1 MPSHNKQQ
9 KRKTGKKRRTGGR
22 MTHAAGHL
30 RARPMTDN
38 LMIKLKWSIDTTI
51 TALSSWR
58 FGLAQFWNQKPGYY
72 DEYMKIYK
80 MSRILSVC
88 VRVTVINTT
97 ANTPAE
103 IVAVVLPYSDYSKTL
118 DQVKQLPKATMRFL
132 SGGGG
137 IDRTTLVKRANLN
150 HNLGVDSRS
159 IRDYQQSA
167 SEAAST
173 LALLP
178 DTPVIALYIG
188 GASTEP
194 TLRVFLT
201 VTYDIEFFQPEYPGS
216 VALSTGPRP
225 IDMTGVRTGVA
236 DLYFDPPSAPQ
247 RGRLECFEGPREV
260 EPRDV
265 SMRKAPL
272 PTLISAEDGQTKRS
286 APIKQPDSPEYDLW
300 LDFSDDDEQ
309 SDSGSY
315 DRRPQ
320 RDEAQRHQGQTR
332 LDKRDSRRKDWRNPS
347 DLDRPN
353 PYPKYGR
360 AAWQPRTSQKRY

>member
-1 MPSHNKQQ
+1 
-9 KRKTGKKRRTGGR
+9 
-22 MTHAAGHL
+22 MTQAAGHI

-38 LMIKLKWSIDTTI
+38 LMIKLKWSTDITT

-88 VRVTVINTT
+88 VRATVINTT

-167 SEAAST
+167 AEAAST

-178 DTPVIALYIG
+178 DTPVIALFVG

-216 VALSTGPRP
+216 VALSKGPRP
-225 IDMTGVRTGVA
+225 IDMTGVRTGVTT
-236 DLYFDPPSAPQ
+236 DYVDPLSTPQ
-247 RGRLECFEGPREV
+247 RGRLERFEGSREV

-272 PTLISAEDGQTKRS
+272 PTLISAEDGQKLRS
-286 APIKQPDSPEYDLW
+286 APIKQLDKPDYDLW
-300 LDFSDDDEQ
+300 TDFSDEDEE
-309 SDSGSY
+309 SDRGFH
-315 DRRPQ
+315 DRPPQ
-320 RDEAQRHQGQTR
+320 RDEAQRQQGLSG
-332 LDKRDSRRKDWRNPS
+332 LDQRDRRRKDRRNPS
-347 DLDRPN
+347 DLDWPN
-353 PYPKYGR
+353 PYPKYER